1 MKFVF
6 AVLLYIYIRD
16 LTTESKMAELLNRNS
31 IIESTDDLDLIISKL
46 FSDVTTVV
54 RRVSDVESNI
64 TNMIDDMIQQA
75 TLPLALRKRL
85 MYQRALSG

>member
-1 MKFVF
+1 
-6 AVLLYIYIRD
+6 
-16 LTTESKMAELLNRNS
+16 MAELLNRNS

-46 FSDVTTVV
+46 FSNVTTVV
-54 RRVSDVESNI
+54 KRVSDVESNI

>member
-1 MKFVF
+1 
-6 AVLLYIYIRD
+6 
-16 LTTESKMAELLNRNS
+16 MAELLNRNS

>member
-1 MKFVF
+1 
-6 AVLLYIYIRD
+6 
-16 LTTESKMAELLNRNS
+16 MAELLNRNS

-54 RRVSDVESNI
+54 RRVSDVELNI
-64 TNMIDDMIQQA
+64 TNMFDDMIQQA

>member
-1 MKFVF
+1 
-6 AVLLYIYIRD
+6 
-16 LTTESKMAELLNRNS
+16 MAELLNRNS
-31 IIESTDDLDLIISKL
+31 IIESADDLDLIISKL